1 MQYSY
6 FSVISGFLYKTEDPF
21 RNCSCSSPE
30 ISLLVLKTFQHSK
43 RNFVSPRGHVISSI
57 EACLFW
63 IVAYGK
69 RNITFEARLFCF
81 MAYRTRNFYIWSALN
96 DSKIGGYKVTGGKSL
111 GGELLGYHAHT
122 VSTPWEKTDYNS
134 PGKEAVKHCKRN
146 IGKSSSDYFHASIRE
161 AAPKLEWIELGHIH
175 PRAFPS
181 RPAHFLR
188 EKSWGRDWSK
198 NPP

>member
-81 MAYRTRNFYIWSALN
+81 MAYRTTNFYIWSALN
-96 DSKIGGYKVTGGKSL
+96 DSKIGGYKVTGGNHLEANCSVTM
-111 GGELLGYHAHT
+111 HT
-122 VSTPWEKTDYNS
+122 PYRHHGRRLITT
-134 PGKEAVKHCKRN
+134 ARVKKRSN
-146 IGKSSSDYFHASIRE
+146 IVKGI
-161 AAPKLEWIELGHIH
+161 
-175 PRAFPS
+175 
-181 RPAHFLR
+181 
-188 EKSWGRDWSK
+188 
-198 NPP
+198 